1 MSWSTK
7 TRLRERSTEKVSN
20 MEHWNKF
27 VQAVLTGNYKED
39 GQRKDV
45 RESDWKKTSLAH
57 TVDIKKRGEK

>member
-1 MSWSTK
+1 M
-7 TRLRERSTEKVSN
+7 SN